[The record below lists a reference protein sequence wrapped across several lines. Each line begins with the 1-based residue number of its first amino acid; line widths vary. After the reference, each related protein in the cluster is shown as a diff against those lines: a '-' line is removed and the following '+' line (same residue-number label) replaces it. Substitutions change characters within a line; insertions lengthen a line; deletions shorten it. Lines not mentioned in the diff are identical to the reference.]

1 MMKFYIL
8 LLSFFSNLVFI
19 CCKDSF
25 RFASH
30 YANHMVLQ
38 SDPYAAV
45 VWGFGEENALVTVSI
60 AREMIQTITKRGEQF
75 CESFVTL

>member
-1 MMKFYIL
+1 MTNFYKL
-8 LLSFFSNLVFI
+8 LLPVFSNLVFI

-38 SDPYAAV
+38 RDPYAAV

-60 AREMIQTITKRGEQF
+60 AGRMIQTSTKKGEQF
-75 CESFVTL
+75 CESFLTL

>member
-1 MMKFYIL
+1 MSFYKL
-8 LLSFFSNLVFI
+8 LLSVFLNLVFI

-38 SDPYAAV
+38 RDPHAAV
-45 VWGFGEENALVTVSI
+45 VWGFGEKNALVTVSI
-60 AREMIQTITKRGEQF
+60 AEKMIQTTTKRGKQF
-75 CESFVTL
+75 CESFLIL

>member
-1 MMKFYIL
+1 MINLYKL
-8 LLSFFSNLVFI
+8 LLSVFSNLVFI

-38 SDPYAAV
+38 RDPYAAV

-60 AREMIQTITKRGEQF
+60 AGKMIQTTTKKG
-75 CESFVTL
+75 ESFVKVL